1 MRFRLGLF
9 FLFLLVLSG
18 CRAVEDPR
26 ALASKQIKIEINE
39 NGCKPVEL
47 IVPNGEKIQVEI
59 DNQTLVGYTWY
70 ILFFD
75 LEGEFDPLDTD
86 NIIATIS
93 APGQSKTNGEFFS
106 PKITAK
112 YMTVC
117 ALDSNP
123 NQVELINL
131 LVVEPYEK

>member
-18 CRAVEDPR
+18 CRTVEDPR
-26 ALASKQIKIEINE
+26 ALASNQISIEINE

-47 IVPNGEKIQVEI
+47 FVPNWEKIQVKI
-59 DNQTLVGYTWY
+59 NNQTLDDYTWY
-70 ILFFD
+70 VLFFD
-75 LEGEFDPLDTD
+75 LEGKFDPLDTD
-86 NIIATIS
+86 NIIAKFS
-93 APGQSKTNGEFFS
+93 APAQSQTNDEFLS
-106 PKITAK
+106 PQITAK

-123 NQVELINL
+123 DQVELINL